1 MVEPA
6 GLGDARLLQ
15 AAKDDVAAPKP
26 RFPLLQRAV
35 DWAVRKMC
43 PEDPQE
49 WTPVGQPLP

>member
-26 RFPLLQRAV
+26 RFPLLQRAM